1 MVKIVR
7 PAILIFLLFF
17 IIPEING
24 QEQISFPEYL
34 SEHFRRYLR
43 TDSYEQIYVH
53 TDREDYIA
61 GEDMWFNIYVTDS
74 FTGKPSLNSKIA
86 YIELFNK
93 NNHPVVQKRF
103 RIENGCGPGQIIL
116 PDSLSSGP
124 YLLRVYTN
132 WMKNFLPSNCFMK
145 NINVYNAFIPGTF
158 KRKLNVWEV
167 KGKEINTTE
176 KEIPVLT
183 LRSPDSIRTRDII
196 TIEIELNKEIIAAS
210 GTTNLSVS
218 VTPSAI
224 SLGVMDY
231 KDYIDFYNL
240 SILSPILSGDLPALK
255 YKTENDEHYLSGR
268 LVNRDPQVSN
278 SNKILYLSIPGK
290 TAVFEYA
297 RTDNEGNFNFAIPV
311 DELPGDLIIRQ
322 AVPENGNS
330 IKMESPF
337 SEVIPKWENQVD
349 SVITGLPYN
358 ISKLS
363 INYQVGKIYGS
374 SYKSYWQAPDTPLS
388 KQKRFYGKPDI
399 ELVLADYIKLPVMQE
414 IFFELL
420 QGVHLK
426 TRKSGYEISINNPID
441 NKSYNIPPVV
451 MIDGVIIDDLSLIIN
466 LDPEKVEKIDVVKA
480 KYAVGDYIFYGI
492 LNVITKEGNYENFPL
507 SENAVRLRYR
517 VCDPV
522 NLFSFPDYS
531 TAAMKESRI
540 PDLRNTL
547 YWNPSI
553 KPDKDGKSRIEFWAS
568 DYISD
573 YEINIQGITAD
584 GKVVSLKKTIRIY

>member
-311 DELPGDLIIRQ
+311 DESPRDLKII
-322 AVPENGNS
+322 
-330 IKMESPF
+330 
-337 SEVIPKWENQVD
+337 
-349 SVITGLPYN
+349 
-358 ISKLS
+358 
-363 INYQVGKIYGS
+363 
-374 SYKSYWQAPDTPLS
+374 
-388 KQKRFYGKPDI
+388 
-399 ELVLADYIKLPVMQE
+399 
-414 IFFELL
+414 
-420 QGVHLK
+420 
-426 TRKSGYEISINNPID
+426 
-441 NKSYNIPPVV
+441 
-451 MIDGVIIDDLSLIIN
+451 
-466 LDPEKVEKIDVVKA
+466 
-480 KYAVGDYIFYGI
+480 
-492 LNVITKEGNYENFPL
+492 
-507 SENAVRLRYR
+507 
-517 VCDPV
+517 
-522 NLFSFPDYS
+522 
-531 TAAMKESRI
+531 
-540 PDLRNTL
+540 
-547 YWNPSI
+547 
-553 KPDKDGKSRIEFWAS
+553 
-568 DYISD
+568 
-573 YEINIQGITAD
+573 IQ
-584 GKVVSLKKTIRIY
+584 

>member
-1 MVKIVR
+1 MIKIVR
-7 PAILIFLLFF
+7 PAILICLLFF
-17 IIPEING
+17 IVPGING
-24 QEQISFPEYL
+24 QKQINFPEYL
-34 SEHFRRYLR
+34 SEQFQRYLR
-43 TDSYEQIYVH
+43 TVSYEQVYVH

-61 GEDMWFNIYVTDS
+61 GEDMWFNIYVSDRS
-74 FTGKPSLNSKIA
+74 TGKPSLISKIA
-86 YIELFNK
+86 YIELLNK
-93 NNHPVVQKRF
+93 NNLPVVQKRF
-103 RIENGCGPGQIIL
+103 RIDNGFGPGQIVL

-132 WMKNFLPSNCFMK
+132 WMKNFLPWNCFMK
-145 NINVYNAFIPGTF
+145 NINVYNAFSPGTF
-158 KRKLNVWEV
+158 KRKLNEWEV
-167 KGKEINTTE
+167 KGREITTSE
-176 KEIPVLT
+176 KEMPVLT
-183 LRSPDSIRTRDII
+183 LRSPDSVRTRDII
-196 TIEIELNKEIIAAS
+196 TLEIELNKEIISAL
-210 GTTNLSVS
+210 GTTNLSISITPEAVS
-218 VTPSAI
+218 Q
-224 SLGVMDY
+224 GMMDY
-231 KDYIDFYNL
+231 RDNMDFYNL
-240 SILSPILSGDLPALK
+240 SNLITILSGDLPVLK
-255 YKTENDEHYLSGR
+255 YKIENEEHYLSGR

-278 SNKILYLSIPGK
+278 SDKILYLSIPGK
-290 TAVFEYA
+290 IAVFLYA
-297 RTDNEGNFNFAIPV
+297 RTDNEGNFNFSIPI
-311 DELPGDLIIRQ
+311 DESPEDLIIRQ

-330 IKMESPF
+330 IKMGSPF

-349 SVITGLPYN
+349 SVLTGLPHN

-363 INYQVGKIYGS
+363 INYQIGKIYGS
-374 SYKSYWQAPDTPLS
+374 SYKSNLHALNTPLS
-388 KQKRFYGKPDI
+388 NQKRFYGKPDI

-441 NKSYNIPPVV
+441 NKSYDIPPVF
-451 MIDGVIIDDLSLIIN
+451 MIDGVIIDDLSLIID

-480 KYAVGDYIFYGI
+480 KYVVGDYIFYGI

-507 SENAVRLRYR
+507 SDNAVRLHYR

-531 TAAMKESRI
+531 TVAMKESRI

-573 YEINIQGITAD
+573 YEINIQGITGD
-584 GKVVSLKKTIRIY
+584 GKIVSLKKTIRIY